1 MGGGDQ
7 LHMTRASVVIPAHD
21 EQHSIGRCLSAL
33 TRGMEP
39 GELEIAVVC
48 NGCSDRTAEVARR
61 HGDAVRV
68 IETEVASKSQALR
81 IGDQAVSA
89 FPRFY
94 VDADV
99 ELPLA
104 SLRAV
109 ADALA
114 AGPAL
119 AAAPRMEIDLSR
131 SSRAVR
137 AYYRI
142 WTRLPYHKQGTF
154 GSGVYAVSRAGRARF
169 GTFPDLISDDG
180 FVRLHFRPEERASVA
195 SAHFQVRA
203 PARLRDV
210 LRIKTRS
217 QKGAVQLRRRHP
229 ELAANDP
236 REYRSSLVEL
246 LGDPRLWLPC
256 AVYLFVIAVTR
267 ARAYWMNYLGD
278 LGGWERDESSRSVG
292 ERIAS
297 HPPAGG
303 KAS

>member
-1 MGGGDQ
+1 
-7 LHMTRASVVIPAHD
+7 MTRASVVIPAHD
-21 EQHSIGRCLSAL
+21 EEQSIGACLDSL
-33 TRGMEP
+33 TRGMQP

-68 IETEVASKSQALR
+68 IETDTASKSHALR
-81 IGDQAVSA
+81 VGEQAVSA

-94 VDADV
+94 LDADV

-119 AAAPRMEIDLSR
+119 AAAPRMEVDLGR
-131 SSRAVR
+131 SSWAVR

-142 WTRLPYHKQGTF
+142 WTRLPYHVQGTL
-154 GSGVYAVSRAGRARF
+154 GSGVYAVSREGRGRF
-169 GTFPDLISDDG
+169 GAFPDLISDDG
-180 FVRLHFRPEERASVA
+180 FVRLHFQPEERANVA
-195 SAHFQVRA
+195 SAQFRVRA
-203 PARLRDV
+203 PERVRDL

-217 QKGAVQLRRRHP
+217 QKGAVQLRRLHP
-229 ELAANDP
+229 ELAHNDP
-236 REYRSSLVEL
+236 RDYRASALAL
-246 LGDPRLWLPC
+246 LRDPRLWLPC

-267 ARAYWMNYLGD
+267 ARAYWMNYLGE
-278 LGGWERDESSRSVG
+278 LGGWERDESSRRLQA
-292 ERIAS
+292 RIAS
-297 HPPAGG
+297 HPPSGR
-303 KAS
+303 KAP